1 MPFDL
6 ELEALIPLI
15 VFLLVMIFGG
25 MRRRKT
31 PQQPAENNQSP
42 AENMSEVGTAQES
55 EAVFPPFMENFEGFP
70 TDEAELAQETVESDE
85 ADMPMV
91 TEQSEP
97 ETVQEPAPETKPIEP
112 PPIPVDSRTSLPTKP
127 VPITS
132 LIDPSPETF
141 RQGIILAEILGKP
154 KTLRRR
160 Q

>member
-1 MPFDL
+1 MPFD
-6 ELEALIPLI
+6 LEALIPLI
-15 VFLLVMIFGG
+15 VFLLIMIFGG

-42 AENMSEVGTAQES
+42 AENMSESDTAQES
-55 EAVFPPFMENFEGFP
+55 EVVFPPFMENFEGFP
-70 TDEAELAQETVESDE
+70 TDEAELAQETVESGE

-97 ETVQEPAPETKPIEP
+97 EPVQEPVPESTPVEP
-112 PPIPVDSRTSLPTKP
+112 PPIPVDSTTPLPTKP
-127 VPITS
+127 VPVTS

-154 KTLRRR
+154 KTLRNRR
-160 Q
+160 

>member
-1 MPFDL
+1 MPFD
-6 ELEALIPLI
+6 LEALIPLI
-15 VFLLVMIFGG
+15 VFLLIMIFGG

-31 PQQPAENNQSP
+31 SQQPAGNNQSP
-42 AENMSEVGTAQES
+42 AENMSEADTAQES

-85 ADMPMV
+85 ADRPMV

-97 ETVQEPAPETKPIEP
+97 EPVQEPVPESTPVEP
-112 PPIPVDSRTSLPTKP
+112 PPIPVDSPTPLPTKP
-127 VPITS
+127 VPVTS

-154 KTLRRR
+154 KTLRNRR
-160 Q
+160 R